1 MWKEFKEFI
10 SKGNVVDLAIGLIM
24 GSAFTAIV
32 TAVVDGILMPII
44 SGLTAGVDY
53 EDLTVNFFGAKL
65 QIGSVINAI
74 ITFLIISLFLFL
86 IVKALNKAKKEEV
99 VEETTKICPHCK
111 SEIDIEATRC
121 PHCTSKLEGFSE
133 EIKWFFKNKAGIKP
147 A

>member
-53 EDLTVNFFGAKL
+53 EDLAINFFGAKL
-65 QIGSVINAI
+65 QIGNVINAI
-74 ITFLIISLFLFL
+74 ITFLIISSFLFI
-86 IVKALNKAKKEEV
+86 IVKAINKTKKEEV
-99 VEETTKICPHCK
+99 VEKTTKICPHCQ
-111 SEIDIEATRC
+111 SEINIKATRC
-121 PHCTSKLEGFSE
+121 PNCTTKLEGFSE
-133 EIKWFFKNKAGIKP
+133 ETK
-147 A
+147 

>member
-32 TAVVDGILMPII
+32 KAVVDGILMPII

-53 EDLTVNFFGAKL
+53 EDIVLNFFGAKL

-74 ITFLIISLFLFL
+74 ITFLIISLFLFI
-86 IVKALNKAKKEEV
+86 IVKALNKTKKEEV

-133 EIKWFFKNKAGIKP
+133 EIK
-147 A
+147 

>member
-10 SKGNVVDLAIGLIM
+10 SKGNVIDMAIGLVM

-32 TAVVDGILMPII
+32 SAVVDGILMPII

-53 EDLTVNFFGAKL
+53 EDLTINFFGSKL
-65 QIGSVINAI
+65 LIGSVINAI
-74 ITFLIISLFLFL
+74 ITFLIISLFLFI
-86 IVKALNKAKKEEV
+86 IVKTLNKAKKEEV

-121 PHCTSKLEGFSE
+121 PNCTSKLEGFSE
-133 EIKWFFKNKAGIKP
+133 EIK
-147 A
+147 

>member
-32 TAVVDGILMPII
+32 KAVVDGILMPII

-53 EDLTVNFFGAKL
+53 EDIVLNFFGAKL

-74 ITFLIISLFLFL
+74 ITFLIISLFLFI
-86 IVKALNKAKKEEV
+86 IVKTLNKTKKEEV
-99 VEETTKICPHCK
+99 EEETTKICPHCK

-133 EIKWFFKNKAGIKP
+133 KIK
-147 A
+147 

>member
-10 SKGNVVDLAIGLIM
+10 SKGNVIDLAIGLIM

-32 TAVVDGILMPII
+32 KAVVDGILMPII

-53 EDLTVNFFGAKL
+53 EDIVLNFFGAKL

-74 ITFLIISLFLFL
+74 ITFLIISLFLFI
-86 IVKALNKAKKEEV
+86 IVKTLNKTKKEEV
-99 VEETTKICPHCK
+99 EEETTKICPHCK

-133 EIKWFFKNKAGIKP
+133 EIK
-147 A
+147 

>member
-10 SKGNVVDLAIGLIM
+10 SKGNVIDMAIGLVM

-32 TAVVDGILMPII
+32 KAVVDGILMPII

-53 EDLTVNFFGAKL
+53 EDIVLNFFGAKL
-65 QIGSVINAI
+65 QIGSVINAV

-99 VEETTKICPHCK
+99 VEETTKVCPHCK

-133 EIKWFFKNKAGIKP
+133 EIK
-147 A
+147 

>member
-10 SKGNVVDLAIGLIM
+10 SKGNIIDLAIGLIM

-32 TAVVDGILMPII
+32 KAVVDGILMPII

-99 VEETTKICPHCK
+99 VEETTKVCPHCK

-133 EIKWFFKNKAGIKP
+133 FYEEIK
-147 A
+147 

>member
-10 SKGNVVDLAIGLIM
+10 SKGNVIDMAIGLVM

-32 TAVVDGILMPII
+32 KAVVDGILMPII

-53 EDLTVNFFGAKL
+53 EDLTINFFGSKL
-65 QIGSVINAI
+65 LIGSVINAI
-74 ITFLIISLFLFL
+74 ITFLIISLFLFI
-86 IVKALNKAKKEEV
+86 IVKTLNKAKKEEV

-121 PHCTSKLEGFSE
+121 PNCTSKLEGFSE
-133 EIKWFFKNKAGIKP
+133 NIK
-147 A
+147 

>member
-10 SKGNVVDLAIGLIM
+10 SKGNVIDMAIGLVM

-32 TAVVDGILMPII
+32 KAVVDGILMPII

-53 EDLTVNFFGAKL
+53 EDLTINFFGSKL
-65 QIGSVINAI
+65 LIGSVINAI
-74 ITFLIISLFLFL
+74 ITFLIISLFLFI
-86 IVKALNKAKKEEV
+86 IVKTLNKAKKEEV

-111 SEIDIEATRC
+111 SEIDIKATRC

-133 EIKWFFKNKAGIKP
+133 EIK
-147 A
+147 

>member
-10 SKGNVVDLAIGLIM
+10 SKGNVIDLAIGLIM

-99 VEETTKICPHCK
+99 VEETTKVCPHCK

-133 EIKWFFKNKAGIKP
+133 EIK
-147 A
+147 

>member
-10 SKGNVVDLAIGLIM
+10 SKGNVIDMAIGLVM

-32 TAVVDGILMPII
+32 KAVVDGILMPII

-53 EDLTVNFFGAKL
+53 EDLTINFFGSKL
-65 QIGSVINAI
+65 LIGSVINAI
-74 ITFLIISLFLFL
+74 ITFLIISLFLFI
-86 IVKALNKAKKEEV
+86 IVKTLNKAKKEEV
-99 VEETTKICPHCK
+99 VEETTKVCPHCK

-133 EIKWFFKNKAGIKP
+133 EIK
-147 A
+147 

>member
-10 SKGNVVDLAIGLIM
+10 SKGNVIDLAIGLIM

-32 TAVVDGILMPII
+32 KAVVDGILMPII

-53 EDLTVNFFGAKL
+53 ENLTVNFFGAKL

-99 VEETTKICPHCK
+99 VEETTKVCPHCK

-133 EIKWFFKNKAGIKP
+133 EIK
-147 A
+147 

>member
-10 SKGNVVDLAIGLIM
+10 SKGNVIDMAIGLVM

-32 TAVVDGILMPII
+32 SAVVDGILMPII

-53 EDLTVNFFGAKL
+53 EDLTVNFFGSKL
-65 QIGSVINAI
+65 LIGSVINAI
-74 ITFLIISLFLFL
+74 ITFLIISLFLFI
-86 IVKALNKAKKEEV
+86 IVKTLNKAKKEEV

-121 PHCTSKLEGFSE
+121 PNCTSKLEGFSE
-133 EIKWFFKNKAGIKP
+133 EIK
-147 A
+147 

>member
-32 TAVVDGILMPII
+32 TAIVDGILMPII

-99 VEETTKICPHCK
+99 VEKTTKICPHCK

-133 EIKWFFKNKAGIKP
+133 EIK
-147 A
+147 

>member
-10 SKGNVVDLAIGLIM
+10 SKGNIVDLAIGLIM

-99 VEETTKICPHCK
+99 VEETTKVCPHCK

-133 EIKWFFKNKAGIKP
+133 EIK
-147 A
+147 